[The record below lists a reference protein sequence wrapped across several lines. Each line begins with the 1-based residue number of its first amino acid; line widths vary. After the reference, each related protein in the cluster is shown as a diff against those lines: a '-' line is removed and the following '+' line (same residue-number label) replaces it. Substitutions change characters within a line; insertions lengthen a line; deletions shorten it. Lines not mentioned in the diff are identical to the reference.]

1 VAEGAQPAALVKVRP
16 QQLGES
22 KDILPVRNRK
32 KEHQMNDN
40 NPGVDV
46 NILDKANEAQDVYIT
61 NPNMKTANAYT
72 QALPETTMTLID
84 SILMLAGPEFRKL
97 TREELERDPGEK
109 ANRGMTPTRFP
120 TAYWRQV
127 INRP

>member
-1 VAEGAQPAALVKVRP
+1 MAEVAQPAALVKVRP

-32 KEHQMNDN
+32 KELQMNDN

-46 NILDKANEAQDVYIT
+46 NILDKANEAQDAYIT

-97 TREELERDPGEK
+97 TRDE
-109 ANRGMTPTRFP
+109 
-120 TAYWRQV
+120 
-127 INRP
+127 